1 MLTAGTKAPQF
12 SATDQNGVVRTLTDF
27 KGTWLLL
34 YFYPKDDTPGCT
46 AQACE
51 LRDSVNELRTKGVTI
66 VGVSADDEASH
77 KKFGEKYAV
86 SFSLLADT
94 DKHIINAYEVWGE
107 KTAHNKSYW
116 GIIRTSFLINPDG
129 IIHKVYERVKPE
141 GHAEQILKDTAVLS

>member
-1 MLTAGTKAPQF
+1 MLTAGTKAPNF
-12 SATDQNGVVRTLTDF
+12 SATDQNGVVRSLADF

-51 LRDSVNELRTKGVTI
+51 LRDSVNELRTKGVSI
-66 VGVSADDEASH
+66 LGVSADDEASH
-77 KKFGEKYAV
+77 KKFGEKYALT
-86 SFSLLADT
+86 FSLLADS
-94 DKHIINAYEVWGE
+94 DKKIINAYEVWGE

-116 GIIRTSFLINPDG
+116 GIIRSSFLINPDG

-141 GHAEQILKDTAVLS
+141 GHAEEVLKDTAAL